1 MGVTDPVIVK
11 IAIPE
16 YKKIIIE
23 ASDGLR
29 YHSDLSELSRVY
41 CFPKSKEEWTQV
53 NVDSY
58 GRALIW
64 TSRFE
69 AHIDQIIGLAFKKEK
84 VQQSA

>member
-1 MGVTDPVIVK
+1 MGVTDPLIVK
-11 IAIPE
+11 IEIPE

-23 ASDGLR
+23 ASDGLC

-53 NVDSY
+53 SVDSY
-58 GRALIW
+58 GRVLIW

-69 AHIDQIIGLAFKKEK
+69 VHIDQIIGLAFKKEK